1 MAKVASRDGTGANK
15 NLSAQI
21 SRGSFRARLNYCAV
35 CILFFFL
42 FIHRRSRTR
51 VRGER
56 RNREERGRKLL
67 PFTINL
73 HNFTFSLA
81 AYGSER
87 KTTCSRSS
95 GVRLAC
101 EISAITPQKKKR
113 PCRLLSQMLW
123 ILFFLITAD
132 PQLTDTL
139 SLSLP
144 SHPLPP
150 TPPPVPTTYQHCI
163 HFFQQTPLS
172 GHL

>member
-21 SRGSFRARLNYCAV
+21 SRGSFRARLNYCAGS
-35 CILFFFL
+35 ILFFFL

-81 AYGSER
+81 AHGSKR
-87 KTTCSRSS
+87 KTTRSLSS

-101 EISAITPQKKKR
+101 EISAITPQKKER

>member
-1 MAKVASRDGTGANK
+1 M
-15 NLSAQI
+15 
-21 SRGSFRARLNYCAV
+21 
-35 CILFFFL
+35 
-42 FIHRRSRTR
+42 
-51 VRGER
+51 RGER

-81 AYGSER
+81 AHGSER
-87 KTTCSRSS
+87 KTTRSLSS

-101 EISAITPQKKKR
+101 EISAITPQKKER

-139 SLSLP
+139 SLSLRLAQ
-144 SHPLPP
+144 S
-150 TPPPVPTTYQHCI
+150 I
-163 HFFQQTPLS
+163 F
-172 GHL
+172 

>member
-1 MAKVASRDGTGANK
+1 M
-15 NLSAQI
+15 
-21 SRGSFRARLNYCAV
+21 
-35 CILFFFL
+35 
-42 FIHRRSRTR
+42 
-51 VRGER
+51 RGER

-81 AYGSER
+81 AHGSER
-87 KTTCSRSS
+87 KTTRSLSS

-101 EISAITPQKKKR
+101 EISAITPQKKER

-139 SLSLP
+139 PLSPPSPPPPPSPSSCPYHIQTLHSFFSADSPKWASLSTFLAP
-144 SHPLPP
+144 RVSL
-150 TPPPVPTTYQHCI
+150 
-163 HFFQQTPLS
+163 L
-172 GHL
+172 GLR

>member
-1 MAKVASRDGTGANK
+1 M
-15 NLSAQI
+15 
-21 SRGSFRARLNYCAV
+21 
-35 CILFFFL
+35 
-42 FIHRRSRTR
+42 
-51 VRGER
+51 RGER
-56 RNREERGRKLL
+56 RNREERGRKLP

-113 PCRLLSQMLW
+113 PCRLLSQMLR

-139 SLSLP
+139 SLSPP
-144 SHPLPP
+144 SPP
-150 TPPPVPTTYQHCI
+150 SPSSCPYHIQTLHS
-163 HFFQQTPLS
+163 FFSADSPKRASLS
-172 GHL
+172 TFLAPRVSLLGLR

>member
-1 MAKVASRDGTGANK
+1 M
-15 NLSAQI
+15 
-21 SRGSFRARLNYCAV
+21 
-35 CILFFFL
+35 
-42 FIHRRSRTR
+42 
-51 VRGER
+51 RGER

-81 AYGSER
+81 AHGSER
-87 KTTCSRSS
+87 KTTRSLSS

-123 ILFFLITAD
+123 ILFFLITAN

-139 SLSLP
+139 SLSPP
-144 SHPLPP
+144 SPPPPPLPP
-150 TPPPVPTTYQHCI
+150 QRFMI
-163 HFFQQTPLS
+163 LRKIFFQIHDSRGLLITYWLNDFFS
-172 GHL
+172 GNIVSFCIVFWCSNFCFQFLFVTEH

>member
-1 MAKVASRDGTGANK
+1 M
-15 NLSAQI
+15 
-21 SRGSFRARLNYCAV
+21 
-35 CILFFFL
+35 
-42 FIHRRSRTR
+42 
-51 VRGER
+51 RGER

-67 PFTINL
+67 PFTINV

-139 SLSLP
+139 SLS
-144 SHPLPP
+144 PL
-150 TPPPVPTTYQHCI
+150 TPPPPPSPSSFPYHIQTLHS
-163 HFFQQTPLS
+163 FFSADSPKRASLS
-172 GHL
+172 TFLAPRVSLLGLR

>member
-21 SRGSFRARLNYCAV
+21 SRGSFRARLNYCS
-35 CILFFFL
+35 ILFFFL

-73 HNFTFSLA
+73 HNFTFPLA
-81 AYGSER
+81 AHGSER
-87 KTTCSRSS
+87 KTTRSLSS

-101 EISAITPQKKKR
+101 EISAISPQKKER
-113 PCRLLSQMLW
+113 PCRLLSQILW

-144 SHPLPP
+144 SHPPLLLSLPH
-150 TPPPVPTTYQHCI
+150 TNTAYI
-163 HFFQQTPLS
+163 FFSRLS
-172 GHL
+172 

>member
-81 AYGSER
+81 AHGSER
-87 KTTCSRSS
+87 KTTRSLSS

-101 EISAITPQKKKR
+101 EISAITPQKKER

>member
-1 MAKVASRDGTGANK
+1 M
-15 NLSAQI
+15 
-21 SRGSFRARLNYCAV
+21 
-35 CILFFFL
+35 
-42 FIHRRSRTR
+42 
-51 VRGER
+51 RGER
-56 RNREERGRKLL
+56 RNREEWGRKLL

-113 PCRLLSQMLW
+113 PCRLLSQMLR

-139 SLSLP
+139 SLYVYFVELFSESRYSWFPSRSTKIHDSQVSKTKIHDSHIFCNYGSWFMIPLP
-144 SHPLPP
+144 SP
-150 TPPPVPTTYQHCI
+150 TLVRD
-163 HFFQQTPLS
+163 
-172 GHL
+172 HLGNSKKL

>member
-21 SRGSFRARLNYCAV
+21 SSGSFRARLNYCTGS
-35 CILFFFL
+35 ILFFFL

-81 AYGSER
+81 AHGSER
-87 KTTCSRSS
+87 KTTRSLSS

-101 EISAITPQKKKR
+101 EISAITPQKKER

-144 SHPLPP
+144 SHP
-150 TPPPVPTTYQHCI
+150 PPPPPLLLSLPHTNTAYI
-163 HFFQQTPLS
+163 FFSRLP
-172 GHL
+172 